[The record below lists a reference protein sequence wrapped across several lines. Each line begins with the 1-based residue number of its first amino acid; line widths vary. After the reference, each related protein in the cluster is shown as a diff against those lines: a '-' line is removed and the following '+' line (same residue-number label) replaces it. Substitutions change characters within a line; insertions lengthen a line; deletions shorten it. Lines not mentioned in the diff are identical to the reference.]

1 MSENFKE
8 LKERII
14 NYMENQGSTNYFVN
28 DISEGLAFTSAEQFK
43 EIVKALAALERDR
56 RIMLTKDGQFKLLE
70 PEPAFIGKFSATERG
85 FGFVAIPDFEKDI
98 YINPNDVDTA
108 LNGDTV
114 QVKITKDAQPW
125 NDRAAEGK
133 IIDIVERGTTTI
145 IGEFHA
151 YTDEEVKDYQLYGY
165 VSPED
170 RKQKH
175 LTVQIEAKG
184 IRPVEGQIILVDITH
199 FPRYKDED
207 LKGITTKVVGHRDD
221 PGIDILSIA
230 YKHGIDP
237 EFPEEVLTEVEEIP
251 DEVLPEEMEGRK
263 DLRGQKIVTIDG
275 EDAKD
280 LDDAINVEILENGN
294 YFLGVHIADV
304 SHYVQAGTALD
315 DEAYERGTSSYLIDR
330 VIPMLP
336 QKLSNGICS
345 LHPNADRLTLS
356 CDMEF
361 NHRGEVV
368 NYDIYPSI
376 ISSYRRMSYNDIN
389 GILMEQD
396 PELMKEHEDLVE
408 MFQQMEELH
417 NILERKREKNG
428 AITFDSTELDFE
440 VDEKG
445 KPLKINIVE
454 RGVGERMIESFM
466 LSANE
471 TVSKH
476 FSERDL
482 PFLYRVHEQ
491 PDEAKMQNFLEFTA
505 ALGVRVK
512 GKKDTISPKVLQS
525 VLDEVA
531 GEPYE
536 QVVNMLM
543 LRSMQQAKY
552 DVEPLG
558 HYGLATEF
566 YSHFTAPIRRYPDLV
581 LHRLIHYYQEVGTD
595 KRTRNYWAEEL
606 PEIAEHSSQAERRA
620 VDAEREVEDLKMA
633 EYMIDKIGMEFEAQI
648 TSITNFGMFV
658 QVEGAVEGLVHLST
672 MKKDYYEFN
681 ERGMIL
687 VGQRTGQ
694 VFRIGEKVDV
704 KLINVDIDRYD
715 IDFELIEPASNKK
728 KKGNGASKKKRPKDQ
743 KAPRNVEFEIRG
755 RDKQKKRKKRRNQRK
770 QRKN

>member
-1 MSENFKE
+1 MRLVTFQRLNNNGAFDESAPVMPLFGIGAPMREQE
-8 LKERII
+8 SR
-14 NYMENQGSTNYFVN
+14 S
-28 DISEGLAFTSAEQFK
+28 GL
-43 EIVKALAALERDR
+43 
-56 RIMLTKDGQFKLLE
+56 
-70 PEPAFIGKFSATERG
+70 FSF
-85 FGFVAIPDFEKDI
+85 FG
-98 YINPNDVDTA
+98 
-108 LNGDTV
+108 
-114 QVKITKDAQPW
+114 
-125 NDRAAEGK
+125 
-133 IIDIVERGTTTI
+133 
-145 IGEFHA
+145 
-151 YTDEEVKDYQLYGY
+151 EEVG
-165 VSPED
+165 
-170 RKQKH
+170 
-175 LTVQIEAKG
+175 
-184 IRPVEGQIILVDITH
+184 
-199 FPRYKDED
+199 
-207 LKGITTKVVGHRDD
+207 
-221 PGIDILSIA
+221 ILSRDGTRVLPIA
-230 YKHGIDP
+230 ETGISY
-237 EFPEEVLTEVEEIP
+237 P
-251 DEVLPEEMEGRK
+251 DMNALIAGLLPEEMEGRK
-263 DLRGQKIVTIDG
+263 DLRGQKTITIDG
-275 EDAKD
+275 DDAKD

-304 SHYVQAGTALD
+304 SHYVQAGTPID
-315 DEAYERGTSSYLIDR
+315 EEAYDRGTSSYLIDR

-368 NYDIYPSI
+368 NYDIYPSV
-376 ISSYRRMSYNDIN
+376 ISSYRRMSYNDVN

-396 PELMKEHEDLVE
+396 QELREKHEDLVQ
-408 MFQQMEELH
+408 MFEQMEELH
-417 NILERKREKNG
+417 TILEHKREKNG
-428 AITFDSTELDFE
+428 AISFDSTELDFE
-440 VDEKG
+440 VDQAG
-445 KPLKINIVE
+445 KPVEIHIVE
-454 RGVGERMIESFM
+454 RGIGERMIESFM

-476 FSERDL
+476 FSDKQL

-512 GKKDTISPKVLQS
+512 GKKDTITPKVLQS

-566 YSHFTAPIRRYPDLV
+566 YSHFTAPIRRYPDLM
-581 LHRLIHYYQEVGTD
+581 LHRLIHHYQEEGTD
-595 KRTRNYWAEEL
+595 KRTRDHYAEIL

-633 EYMIDKIGMEFEAQI
+633 EFMFDKVGTEFEGKI

-658 QVEGAVEGLVHLST
+658 QVLDAVEGLVHLST

-681 ERGMIL
+681 QRGMIL

-694 VFRIGEKVDV
+694 VFRIGESVNV
-704 KLINVDIDRYD
+704 KLISVDLDRYD
-715 IDFELIEPASNKK
+715 IDFEIIEPTSDKTNNKK
-728 KKGNGASKKKRPKDQ
+728 GKGASKKKQPKDN

-755 RDKQKKRKKRRNQRK
+755 RDKQKERKKRRNQRK

>member
-1 MSENFKE
+1 MEEQGKE
-8 LKERII
+8 
-14 NYMENQGSTNYFVN
+14 SYFVN
-28 DISEGLAFTSAEQFK
+28 DISEGLGLTATDEFK
-43 EIVKALAALERDR
+43 VIVKALAALERDR
-56 RIMLTKDGQFKLLE
+56 RIMLTKDGQFKTLE
-70 PEPAFIGKFSATERG
+70 PEPKFVGRFSATDRG
-85 FGFVAIPDFEKDI
+85 FGFVAIEDFEKDI
-98 YINPNDVDTA
+98 FINPDNVDTA

-114 QVKITKDAQPW
+114 EVKITKEAQPW

-133 IIDIVERGTTTI
+133 IIDIVERGTTTL

-151 YTDEEVKDYQLYGY
+151 YTDEDVKENDLYGY

-184 IRPVEGQIILVDITH
+184 IRPVQGQIILVDITH
-199 FPRYKDED
+199 FPRYKNED

-237 EFPEEVLTEVEEIP
+237 EFPEEVLTQVEDIP
-251 DEVLPEEMEGRK
+251 DTVLPEEMEGRK

-304 SHYVQAGTALD
+304 SHYVQAGTPID
-315 DEAYERGTSSYLIDR
+315 EEAYDRGTSSYLIDR

-368 NYDIYPSI
+368 NYDIYPSV
-376 ISSYRRMSYNDIN
+376 ISSYRRMSYNDVN

-396 PELMKEHEDLVE
+396 QELREKHEDLVQ
-408 MFQQMEELH
+408 MFEQMEELH
-417 NILERKREKNG
+417 TILEHKREKNG
-428 AITFDSTELDFE
+428 AISFDSTELDFE
-440 VDEKG
+440 VDEAG
-445 KPLKINIVE
+445 KPVEIHIVE
-454 RGVGERMIESFM
+454 RGIGERMIESFM

-476 FSERDL
+476 FSDKQL

-512 GKKDTISPKVLQS
+512 GKKDTITPKVLQS

-566 YSHFTAPIRRYPDLV
+566 YSHFTAPIRRYPDLM
-581 LHRLIHYYQEVGTD
+581 LHRLIHHYQEEGTD
-595 KRTRNYWAEEL
+595 KRTRDHYAEIL

-633 EYMIDKIGMEFEAQI
+633 EFMFDKVGTEFEGKI

-658 QVEGAVEGLVHLST
+658 QVLDAVEGLVHLST

-681 ERGMIL
+681 QRGMIL

-694 VFRIGEKVDV
+694 VFRIGESVNV
-704 KLINVDIDRYD
+704 KLISVDLDRYD
-715 IDFELIEPASNKK
+715 IDFEIIEPTSDKTNNKK
-728 KKGNGASKKKRPKDQ
+728 GKGASKKKQPKDN

-755 RDKQKKRKKRRNQRK
+755 RDKQKERKKRRNQRK